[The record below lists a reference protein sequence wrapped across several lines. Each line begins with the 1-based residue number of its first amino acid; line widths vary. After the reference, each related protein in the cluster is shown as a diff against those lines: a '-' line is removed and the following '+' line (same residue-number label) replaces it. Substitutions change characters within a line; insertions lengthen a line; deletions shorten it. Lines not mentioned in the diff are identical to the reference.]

1 MKSYIYS
8 KSDWAYELIDVFLG
22 LFDKDGEELVEEFH
36 LKGFDDVEWREAK
49 EFAKMVS
56 EATNVEYIGDRT
68 DT

>member
-1 MKSYIYS
+1 MKAFIYT
-8 KSDWAYELIDVFLG
+8 KQDWDYEVIDVFLG
-22 LFDKDGEELVEEFH
+22 LFGDGIEPIEESH
-36 LKGFDDVEWREAK
+36 LKGFDDVEWREAE